1 MICLDRWHILNHNK
15 QIIEHRSSNSS
26 NLIVSYFRDMLNA
39 SGGGRYA
46 SRRAS
51 WTPIGESCIF
61 FLKKILRKKIE
72 CAQYQNNHIHS
83 CRKRE
88 QNKQIVAFY
97 FYLNNQYLVFIR
109 LGQV

>member
-1 MICLDRWHILNHNK
+1 MPA
-15 QIIEHRSSNSS
+15 EEA
-26 NLIVSYFRDMLNA
+26 DMLQ
-39 SGGGRYA
+39 GVPLGRQLA
-46 SRRAS
+46 NHA
-51 WTPIGESCIF
+51 F
-61 FLKKILRKKIE
+61 FFSLILRKKIE